1 MQRAFSIQGI
11 KKLMI
16 SFTENFEK
24 GILFSLLSILSLNDN
39 VIIGSALEL
48 SFKSCRLDKIH
59 DVVDIANAIESIS
72 EFWP

>member
-1 MQRAFSIQGI
+1 M
-11 KKLMI
+11 M

-24 GILFSLLSILSLNDN
+24 GILFSLLSILSLSDN

-59 DVVDIANAIESIS
+59 DVVDIINAIESIS
-72 EFWP
+72 GFWP

>member
-1 MQRAFSIQGI
+1 
-11 KKLMI
+11 MI